1 MQLVAFQ
8 ILQIAQRNKK
18 QHYRLNGL
26 LMDLMDSASAVSNG
40 TSKEEK
46 FPPHRDSWEKVN
58 WRHQGTLLLC
68 KRTPWQDLKPLE
80 KSLNFQGLL
89 TEPCPCHRLLRYHS
103 TTKPHGALSSLIRAI
118 WLSPLWPV
126 RRDCRNW
133 SWKSAA
139 ILRGWL
145 VLDGELFCSDQKQ
158 DKG

>member
-58 WRHQGTLLLC
+58 GRHQGTLLLC
-68 KRTPWQDLKPLE
+68 KRTQWQDLKPLE
-80 KSLNFQGLL
+80 KSLNFQGLV
-89 TEPCPCHRLLRYHS
+89 TEPCPCHRLS
-103 TTKPHGALSSLIRAI
+103 SGTTAPQNPTEPWAPWSGPFDSAPCGRWGGIAETEAGSLQPF
-118 WLSPLWPV
+118 WEG
-126 RRDCRNW
+126 
-133 SWKSAA
+133 
-139 ILRGWL
+139 GW
-145 VLDGELFCSDQKQ
+145 C
-158 DKG
+158 